1 MINKTNG
8 DPLATKANA
17 AFEEVARDVISR
29 ARSSSTEVVV
39 WRDGKVIKLSPD
51 QAERELAER
60 AASTASEAAD
70 G

>member
-1 MINKTNG
+1 MISKKNG

-17 AFEEVARDVISR
+17 AFEEVAHDVISR

-60 AASTASEAAD
+60 AASRASEAAD
-70 G
+70 V